1 MVLKRGLTITGVGAA
16 GGLATGSFVVGAPV
30 LGGVG
35 VVVIAG
41 VTVSPVGVIILS
53 IAGGAAIIGAIGFL
67 VSRILKDYGKF
78 RTRAVQYLEWLSK
91 LSTYLLQ
98 DIENMK
104 QLSHTTN
111 IHSDRLQ
118 SQLQAVKISLS
129 SEKQRKKNAAI
140 CLRTKKSLEDFYYSL
155 QYIVKIDLTQWT
167 DTRRLPNEN
176 LLSLS
181 NSTRQ

>member
-1 MVLKRGLTITGVGAA
+1 MLKRGLTITGVGAA
-16 GGLATGSFVVGAPV
+16 GGLATGGIVVGAPV

-35 VVVIAG
+35 VVVVAG
-41 VTVSPVGVIILS
+41 VTVSPVGVIILT
-53 IAGGAAIIGAIGFL
+53 IAGGAAIVGGIGFL
-67 VSRILKDYGKF
+67 VSRLLKDYGKL

-91 LSTYLLQ
+91 LSIYLQQ

-111 IHSDRLQ
+111 VHSDRLQ
-118 SQLQAVKISLS
+118 SQLQAIKISLS

-155 QYIVKIDLTQWT
+155 QDIMKINLTHWT
-167 DTRRLPNEN
+167 DPRRLPNDN
-176 LLSLS
+176 LLTLPT
-181 NSTRQ
+181 STRR